1 MASNTYTVTE
11 TTDNLSQLV
20 TNVNTISKDVG
31 ATGKLTTTQ
40 DSDIVGAINE
50 LDAEIGSV
58 TLTTTAQTL
67 TGAIQEI
74 FQGGFEELDLT
85 LDSVKTSTGLALGG
99 FSDSERSSLG
109 KALNALSR
117 DIQVLDSDMVGEL
130 GTDSTGTTTGRS
142 RNLLTTTAKTI
153 VGSINELDAEIG
165 TISSLTTGNKST
177 IIASINEL
185 DSDLGALTSL
195 SSEVRDSNIAAT
207 INTLNTKVNNRNRF
221 VEFFTDSAAGGD
233 SAGSRIVADSANDF
247 VKFSGGTNL
256 EVVVADSDN
265 ARTITF
271 NHTSVGASSVN
282 NSGNTFIQDL
292 TIDAN
297 GHVTGTTSATAT
309 SPNNAQ
315 HIMQQGGG
323 LLVNTT
329 GGSSHFTA
337 DASTNITTTY
347 SIDSDLRGHVHFIG
361 PDNNDYIHFTDSS
374 LDVFINTTKVG
385 VFASNGDFHAN
396 NDIIAFSTTAS
407 DMRLKTDIE
416 PITDALEK
424 INALTGYT
432 FTYDYNGRKSAGLL
446 AQEVEEVLPSAVFDK
461 KLVFKE
467 NDNQEYKTLQYDQTI
482 ALLVQSIKELKSE
495 IDILKRN
502 K

>member
-1 MASNTYTVTE
+1 MANKHTVTAI
-11 TTDNLSQLV
+11 TDNLSQLI
-20 TNVNTISKDVG
+20 TNLNQTAKDVG
-31 ATGKLTTTQ
+31 GTDRLTTTQ
-40 DSDIVGAINE
+40 DSDLVGAINE

-85 LDSVKTSTGLALGG
+85 LDSVKSSTGLSLGG
-99 FSDSERSSLG
+99 FTDSERSSLG

-117 DIQVLDSDMVGEL
+117 DIQILDSDMVGLL
-130 GTDSTGTTTGRS
+130 GRDSGDSGRAID
-142 RNLLTTTAKTI
+142 LLTTTAKTI
-153 VGSINELDAEIG
+153 VGGVNELDAEIG
-165 TISSLTTGNKST
+165 TLSGLTTGNKST
-177 IIASINEL
+177 VVASINEL
-185 DSDLGALTSL
+185 DSDIGALTSL
-195 SSEVRDSNIAAT
+195 NSEVRDSNIAAT
-207 INTLNTKVNNRNRF
+207 INALNTKVNNRNRF

-271 NHTSVGASSVN
+271 NHTSVGASSVD

-292 TIDAN
+292 TIDEN
-297 GHVTGTTSATAT
+297 GHVTGTTSAAAT

-315 HIMQQGGG
+315 HIMAAGGG
-323 LLVNTT
+323 LLVNTP
-329 GGSSHFTA
+329 GGSNFTA

-347 SIDSDLRGHVHFIG
+347 SLDSDLRGNVHFIG
-361 PDNNDYIHFTDSS
+361 PDANDFLHFTDSS
-374 LDVFINTTKVG
+374 LDVFINTQKVG
-385 VFASNGDFHAN
+385 VFSSNGDFHAN
-396 NDIIAFSTTAS
+396 NDIVAFSTTAS

-446 AQEVEEVLPSAVFDK
+446 AQEVEEVLPSAVSNK
-461 KLVFKE
+461 RLPLGANNNE
-467 NDNQEYKTLQYDQTI
+467 EYKTLQYDQTI
-482 ALLVQSIKELKSE
+482 ALLVESVKELKSE
-495 IDILKRN
+495 IDILKRD

>member
-11 TTDNLSQLV
+11 PTDNLSQLV

-117 DIQVLDSDMVGEL
+117 DIQVLDSDMVGQL

-153 VGSINELDAEIG
+153 LGGVNELDGEIGNLSSLTTSHKSTLVGSIN
-165 TISSLTTGNKST
+165 NV
-177 IIASINEL
+177 
-185 DSDLGALTSL
+185 DSDVGALTSL
-195 SSEVRDSNIAAT
+195 NSEVRDSNLAAT
-207 INTLNTKVNNRNRF
+207 INVLNTKVNNRNRF
-221 VEFFTDSAAGGD
+221 LTFITDSADNGY
-233 SAGSRIVADSANDF
+233 SADSASAHIKL
-247 VKFSGGTNL
+247 VGGSNL
-256 EVVVADSDN
+256 EVIKDSSTSN
-265 ARTITF
+265 VKQITI
-271 NHTSVGASSVN
+271 NHSSVGASSVD
-282 NSGNTFIQDL
+282 NSGNTVIQDL

-297 GHVTGTTSATAT
+297 GHVTGTASTTIT

-315 HIMQQGGG
+315 HIMGAQGGI
-323 LLVNTT
+323 LVNTP
-329 GGSSHFTA
+329 GGVDFSA
-337 DASTNITTTY
+337 NASTNITTTY
-347 SIDSDLRGHVHFIG
+347 SLDSDLRGNVVFAGRTTEYVHFS
-361 PDNNDYIHFTDSS
+361 DSNGGQ
-374 LDVFINTTKVG
+374 INFHNSGTRRFVMEDD
-385 VFASNGDFHAN
+385 GDFHAA
-396 NDIIAFSTTAS
+396 NDIIAFSTTPS
-407 DMRLKTDIE
+407 DMRLKSDIE
-416 PITDALEK
+416 PITDALAK
-424 INALTGYT
+424 VNALTGYT
-432 FTYDYNGRKSAGLL
+432 FTYDHAGRKSAGLL
-446 AQEVEEVLPSAVFDK
+446 AQEVEQVLPSAVSNK
-461 KLVFKE
+461 RLPLGANNNK
-467 NDNQEYKTLQYDQTI
+467 EYKTLQYDQTI
-482 ALLVQSIKELKSE
+482 ALLVESVKELKSE
-495 IDILKRN
+495 IDILKRD

>member
-1 MASNTYTVTE
+1 MANKHTVTAI
-11 TTDNLSQLV
+11 TDNLSQLI
-20 TNVNTISKDVG
+20 TNLNQTAKDAG
-31 ATGKLTTTQ
+31 GTDRLTTTQ
-40 DSDIVGAINE
+40 DSDLVGAINE

-117 DIQVLDSDMVGEL
+117 DIQVLDSDMVGQL
-130 GTDSTGTTTGRS
+130 GTDSTGTTTGRG

-165 TISSLTTGNKST
+165 TLSSLTTGHKST
-177 IIASINEL
+177 LVGSINNV
-185 DSDLGALTSL
+185 DSDVGALTSL

-207 INTLNTKVNNRNRF
+207 INALNTKVNNRNRF
-221 VEFFTDSAAGGD
+221 LTFITDSADNGYSAD
-233 SAGSRIVADSANDF
+233 SAGAHIKF
-247 VKFSGGTNL
+247 VGGSNL
-256 EVVVADSDN
+256 EVIKDSSTSN
-265 ARTITF
+265 VKQITI
-271 NHTSVGASSVN
+271 NHTSVGASSVD

-297 GHVTGTTSATAT
+297 GHVTGTTSAAAT

-315 HIMQQGGG
+315 HIMAAGGG
-323 LLVNTT
+323 LLVNTP
-329 GGSSHFTA
+329 GGSPFTA

-347 SIDSDLRGHVHFIG
+347 SIDSDLRGHVHFVG

-396 NDIIAFSTTAS
+396 NDIVAFSTTAS

>member
-85 LDSVKTSTGLALGG
+85 LDSVKSSTGLALGG

-117 DIQVLDSDMVGEL
+117 DIQVLDSDMVGQL

-153 VGSINELDAEIG
+153 VGGVNELDGEIG

-177 IIASINEL
+177 IVASINEL

-195 SSEVRDSNIAAT
+195 SSEVRDSNVAAT
-207 INTLNTKVNNRNRF
+207 INALNTKVNNRNRF
-221 VEFFTDSAAGGD
+221 LTFITDSADNGY
-233 SAGSRIVADSANDF
+233 SADSASAHIKL
-247 VKFSGGTNL
+247 VGGSNL
-256 EVVVADSDN
+256 EVIKDSSTSN
-265 ARTITF
+265 VKQITI
-271 NHTSVGASSVN
+271 NHTSVGASSVD
-282 NSGNTFIQDL
+282 NSGNTVIQDL

-297 GHVTGTTSATAT
+297 GHVTGTASTTIT

-315 HIMQQGGG
+315 HIMERGGG
-323 LLVNTT
+323 LLVNTPA
-329 GGSSHFTA
+329 GNFTA
-337 DASTNITTTY
+337 NASTNITTTY
-347 SIDSDLRGHVHFIG
+347 SLDSDLRGNVVFAGRTTEYVHFS
-361 PDNNDYIHFTDSS
+361 DSNGGQ
-374 LDVFINTTKVG
+374 INFHNSGTRRFVMEDD
-385 VFASNGDFHAN
+385 GDFHAA
-396 NDIIAFSTTAS
+396 NDIIAFSTTPS
-407 DMRLKTDIE
+407 DMRLKSDIE
-416 PITDALEK
+416 PITDALAK
-424 INALTGYT
+424 VNALTGYT
-432 FTYDYNGRKSAGLL
+432 FTYDHAGRKSAGLL
-446 AQEVEEVLPSAVFDK
+446 AQEVEQVLPSAVSNK
-461 KLVFKE
+461 RLPLGANNNE
-467 NDNQEYKTLQYDQTI
+467 EYKTLQYDQTI
-482 ALLVQSIKELKSE
+482 ALLVESVKELKSE
-495 IDILKRN
+495 IDILKRD

>member
-1 MASNTYTVTE
+1 MANQHTVTSPS
-11 TTDNLSQLV
+11 DNLSQLV
-20 TNVNTISKDVG
+20 TNLNQTAKDVG
-31 ATGKLTTTQ
+31 GTDRLTTTQ

-99 FSDSERSSLG
+99 FSDSERSTLG

-117 DIQVLDSDMVGEL
+117 DIQVLDSDMVGQL

-165 TISSLTTGNKST
+165 TLSSLTTGHKST
-177 IIASINEL
+177 LVGSINNV
-185 DSDLGALTSL
+185 DSDVGALTSL
-195 SSEVRDSNIAAT
+195 NSEVRDSNLAAT
-207 INTLNTKVNNRNRF
+207 INVLNTKVNNRNRF
-221 VEFFTDSAAGGD
+221 LTFLTDSADNGY
-233 SAGSRIVADSANDF
+233 SADSADAHIKF
-247 VKFSGGTNL
+247 VGGSNL
-256 EVVVADSDN
+256 EVIKDSSTSN
-265 ARTITF
+265 VKQITI
-271 NHTSVGASSVN
+271 NHTSVGASSVD
-282 NSGNTFIQDL
+282 NSGTTFIQDL

-297 GHVTGTTSATAT
+297 GHVTGTASATVA

-337 DASTNITTTY
+337 DASGNITTTY
-347 SIDSDLRGHVHFIG
+347 SLDSDLRGNVRFAGQNTEYVHFS
-361 PDNNDYIHFTDSS
+361 DSNGGQ
-374 LDVFINTTKVG
+374 INFHNSGTRRFVMEDD
-385 VFASNGDFHAN
+385 GDFHAA
-396 NDIIAFSTTAS
+396 NDIIAFSTTPS
-407 DMRLKTDIE
+407 DMRLKSDIE
-416 PITDALEK
+416 PITDALAK
-424 INALTGYT
+424 VNALTGYT
-432 FTYDYNGRKSAGLL
+432 FTYDHAGRKSAGLL
-446 AQEVEEVLPSAVFDK
+446 AQEVEQVLPSAVSNK
-461 KLVFKE
+461 RLPLGANNNK
-467 NDNQEYKTLQYDQTI
+467 EYKTLQYDQTI
-482 ALLVQSIKELKSE
+482 ALLVESVKELKSE
-495 IDILKRN
+495 IDILKRD

>member
-1 MASNTYTVTE
+1 MANKHTVTAI
-11 TTDNLSQLV
+11 TDNLSQLI
-20 TNVNTISKDVG
+20 TNLNQTAKDAG
-31 ATGKLTTTQ
+31 GTDRLTTTQ
-40 DSDIVGAINE
+40 DSDLVGAINE

-99 FSDSERSSLG
+99 FTDSERTSLG

-117 DIQVLDSDMVGEL
+117 DIQILDSDMVGLL
-130 GTDSTGTTTGRS
+130 GRDSGDSGRAI
-142 RNLLTTTAKTI
+142 NLLTTTAKTI
-153 VGSINELDAEIG
+153 VGSVNELDAEIG
-165 TISSLTTGNKST
+165 TLSGLTTGNKST
-177 IIASINEL
+177 VVASINEL
-185 DSDLGALTSL
+185 DSDIGALTSL

-256 EVVVADSDN
+256 EVVVEDSDN
-265 ARTITF
+265 ARTIKV
-271 NHTSVGASSVN
+271 NHTSVGASSVD
-282 NSGNTFIQDL
+282 NSGTTFIQDL

-297 GHVTGTTSATAT
+297 GHVTGTASATVS

-315 HIMQQGGG
+315 HIMDAQGG
-323 LLVNTT
+323 LLVNTP
-329 GGSSHFTA
+329 GGSNFTA

-347 SIDSDLRGHVHFIG
+347 SLDSDLRGNVKFAGQNTEYVHFS
-361 PDNNDYIHFTDSS
+361 DSNGGQ
-374 LDVFINTTKVG
+374 INFHNSGTRRFVMEDD
-385 VFASNGDFHAN
+385 GDFHAA
-396 NDIIAFSTTAS
+396 NDIIAFSTTPS
-407 DMRLKTDIE
+407 DMRLKSDIE
-416 PITDALEK
+416 PITDALAK
-424 INALTGYT
+424 VNALTGYT
-432 FTYDYNGRKSAGLL
+432 FTYDHAGRKSAGLL
-446 AQEVEEVLPSAVFDK
+446 AQEVEQVLPSAVSNK
-461 KLVFKE
+461 RLPLGANNNE
-467 NDNQEYKTLQYDQTI
+467 EYKTLQYDQTI
-482 ALLVQSIKELKSE
+482 ALLVESVKELKSE
-495 IDILKRN
+495 IDILKRD

>member
-1 MASNTYTVTE
+1 MANKHTVTAI
-11 TTDNLSQLV
+11 TDNLSQLI
-20 TNVNTISKDVG
+20 TNLNQTAKDAG
-31 ATGKLTTTQ
+31 GTDRLTTTQ
-40 DSDIVGAINE
+40 DSDLVGAINE

-117 DIQVLDSDMVGEL
+117 DIQVLDSDMVGQL
-130 GTDSTGTTTGRS
+130 GTDSTGTTTGRG

-165 TISSLTTGNKST
+165 TLSSLTTGHKST
-177 IIASINEL
+177 LVGSINNV
-185 DSDLGALTSL
+185 DSDVGALTSL

-207 INTLNTKVNNRNRF
+207 INALNTKVNNRNRF
-221 VEFFTDSAAGGD
+221 LTFITDSADNGY
-233 SAGSRIVADSANDF
+233 SADSASAHIKL
-247 VKFSGGTNL
+247 VGGSNL
-256 EVVVADSDN
+256 EVIKDSSTSN
-265 ARTITF
+265 VKQITI
-271 NHTSVGASSVN
+271 NHTSVGASSVD

-297 GHVTGTTSATAT
+297 GHVTGTTSAAAT

-315 HIMQQGGG
+315 HIMAAGGG
-323 LLVNTT
+323 LLVNTP
-329 GGSSHFTA
+329 GGSPFTA

-347 SIDSDLRGHVHFIG
+347 SIDSDLRGHVHFVG

-396 NDIIAFSTTAS
+396 NDIVAFSTTAS

>member
-67 TGAIQEI
+67 SGAIQEI

-117 DIQVLDSDMVGEL
+117 DIQVLDSDMVGQL

-153 VGSINELDAEIG
+153 LGGVNELDGEIG
-165 TISSLTTGNKST
+165 TLSSLTTGNKST
-177 IIASINEL
+177 IVASINEL

-195 SSEVRDSNIAAT
+195 SSEVRDSNVAAT
-207 INTLNTKVNNRNRF
+207 INALNTKVNNRNRF
-221 VEFFTDSAAGGD
+221 LTFITDSADNGY
-233 SAGSRIVADSANDF
+233 SADSASAHIKL
-247 VKFSGGTNL
+247 VGGSNL
-256 EVVVADSDN
+256 EVIKDSSTSN
-265 ARTITF
+265 VKQITI
-271 NHTSVGASSVN
+271 NHSSVGASSVN
-282 NSGNTFIQDL
+282 NSGNTVIQDL

-297 GHVTGTTSATAT
+297 GHVTGTASTTIT
-309 SPNNAQ
+309 SPENAS
-315 HIMQQGGG
+315 HIMAAQGG
-323 LLVNTT
+323 LLVNTP
-329 GGSSHFTA
+329 GSNFTA
-337 DASTNITTTY
+337 NAGTNITTTY
-347 SIDSDLRGHVHFIG
+347 SLDSDLRGNVVFAGRTTEYVHFS
-361 PDNNDYIHFTDSS
+361 DSNGGQ
-374 LDVFINTTKVG
+374 INFHNSGTRRFVMEDD
-385 VFASNGDFHAN
+385 GDFHAA
-396 NDIIAFSTTAS
+396 NDIIAFSTTPS
-407 DMRLKTDIE
+407 DMRLKSDIE
-416 PITDALEK
+416 PITDALAK
-424 INALTGYT
+424 VNALTGYT
-432 FTYDYNGRKSAGLL
+432 FTYDHAGRKSAGLL
-446 AQEVEEVLPSAVFDK
+446 AQEVEQVLPSAVSNK
-461 KLVFKE
+461 RLPLGANNNE
-467 NDNQEYKTLQYDQTI
+467 EYKTLQYDQTI
-482 ALLVQSIKELKSE
+482 ALLVESVKELKSE
-495 IDILKRN
+495 IDILKRD

>member
-1 MASNTYTVTE
+1 MANQHTVTAI
-11 TTDNLSQLV
+11 TDNLSQLI
-20 TNVNTISKDVG
+20 TNLNQTAKDVG
-31 ATGKLTTTQ
+31 GTDRLTTTQ

-85 LDSVKTSTGLALGG
+85 LDSVKSSTGLALGG
-99 FSDSERSSLG
+99 FTDSERTSLG

-117 DIQVLDSDMVGEL
+117 DIQILDSDMVGLL
-130 GTDSTGTTTGRS
+130 GRDSGDSGRAI
-142 RNLLTTTAKTI
+142 NLLTTTAKTI
-153 VGSINELDAEIG
+153 VGGVNELDAEIG
-165 TISSLTTGNKST
+165 TISGLTTGNKST
-177 IIASINEL
+177 IVASINEL

-195 SSEVRDSNIAAT
+195 SSEVRDSNVAAT
-207 INTLNTKVNNRNRF
+207 INALNTKVNNRNRF
-221 VEFFTDSAAGGD
+221 LTFITDSADNGY
-233 SAGSRIVADSANDF
+233 SADSASAHIKL
-247 VKFSGGTNL
+247 VGGSNL
-256 EVVVADSDN
+256 EVIKDSSTSN
-265 ARTITF
+265 VKQITI
-271 NHTSVGASSVN
+271 NHTSVGASSVD
-282 NSGNTFIQDL
+282 NSSNTFIQDL

-297 GHVTGTTSATAT
+297 GHVTGTASATVA
-309 SPNNAQ
+309 SPNDAQ
-315 HIMQQGGG
+315 HIMAAGGG
-323 LLVNTT
+323 LLVNTP
-329 GGSSHFTA
+329 GGSNFTA
-337 DASTNITTTY
+337 NAGTNITTTY
-347 SIDSDLRGHVHFIG
+347 SLDSDLRGNVHFVG
-361 PDNNDYIHFTDSS
+361 PDNNDYLHFTDSS
-374 LDVFINTTKVG
+374 LDVFINTTKVA
-385 VFASNGDFHAN
+385 VFASDGDFHSHA
-396 NDIIAFSTTAS
+396 DVVAFSTTAS

>member
-1 MASNTYTVTE
+1 MANKHTVTAI
-11 TTDNLSQLV
+11 TDNLSQLI
-20 TNVNTISKDVG
+20 TNLNQTAKDAG
-31 ATGKLTTTQ
+31 GTDRLTTTQ
-40 DSDIVGAINE
+40 DSDLVGAINE

-85 LDSVKTSTGLALGG
+85 LDSVKSSTGLALGG
-99 FSDSERSSLG
+99 FTDSERTSLG

-117 DIQVLDSDMVGEL
+117 DIQILDSDMVGLL
-130 GTDSTGTTTGRS
+130 GRDSGDSGRAI
-142 RNLLTTTAKTI
+142 NLLTTTAKTI
-153 VGSINELDAEIG
+153 VGGVNELDAEIG
-165 TISSLTTGNKST
+165 TISGLTTGNKST
-177 IIASINEL
+177 IVASINEL

-195 SSEVRDSNIAAT
+195 SSEVRDSNVAAT
-207 INTLNTKVNNRNRF
+207 INALNTKVNNRNRF
-221 VEFFTDSAAGGD
+221 LTFITDSADNGY
-233 SAGSRIVADSANDF
+233 SADSASAHIKL
-247 VKFSGGTNL
+247 VGGSNL
-256 EVVVADSDN
+256 EVIKDSSTSN
-265 ARTITF
+265 VKQITI
-271 NHTSVGASSVN
+271 NHTSVGASSVD
-282 NSGNTFIQDL
+282 NSSNTFIQDL

-297 GHVTGTTSATAT
+297 GHVTGTASATVA
-309 SPNNAQ
+309 SPNDAQ
-315 HIMQQGGG
+315 HIMAAGGG
-323 LLVNTT
+323 LLVNTP
-329 GGSSHFTA
+329 GGSNFTA
-337 DASTNITTTY
+337 NAGTNITTTY
-347 SIDSDLRGHVHFIG
+347 SLDSDLRGNVHFVG
-361 PDNNDYIHFTDSS
+361 PDNNDYLHFTDSS
-374 LDVFINTTKVG
+374 LDVFINTTKVA
-385 VFASNGDFHAN
+385 VFASDGDFHAN
-396 NDIIAFSTTAS
+396 NDIVAFSTTAS

>member
-1 MASNTYTVTE
+1 MANKHTVTAI
-11 TTDNLSQLV
+11 TDNLSQLI
-20 TNVNTISKDVG
+20 TNLNQTAKDAG
-31 ATGKLTTTQ
+31 GTDRLTTTQ
-40 DSDIVGAINE
+40 DSDLVGAINE

-117 DIQVLDSDMVGEL
+117 DIQVLDSDMVGQL
-130 GTDSTGTTTGRS
+130 GTDSTGTTTGRG

-185 DSDLGALTSL
+185 DSDVGALTSL
-195 SSEVRDSNIAAT
+195 SSEVRDSNIAST
-207 INTLNTKVNNRNRF
+207 INALNTKVNNRNRF
-221 VEFFTDSAAGGD
+221 LTFITYSADNGY
-233 SAGSRIVADSANDF
+233 SADSASAHIKL
-247 VKFSGGTNL
+247 VGGSNL
-256 EVVVADSDN
+256 EVIKDSSTSN
-265 ARTITF
+265 VKQITI
-271 NHTSVGASSVN
+271 NHTSVGASSVD

-309 SPNNAQ
+309 APNNAN
-315 HIMQQGGG
+315 HIMAAGGG
-323 LLVNTT
+323 LLVNTP
-329 GGSSHFTA
+329 GGSHFTA
-337 DASTNITTTY
+337 DASTNVTTTY
-347 SIDSDLRGHVHFIG
+347 SLDSDLRGNVHFIG
-361 PDNNDYIHFTDSS
+361 PDTNDFLHFTDSS
-374 LDVFINTTKVG
+374 LDVFINSTKVG

-396 NDIIAFSTTAS
+396 NDIVAFSTTAS

>member
-1 MASNTYTVTE
+1 MANKHTVTAI
-11 TTDNLSQLV
+11 TDNLSQLI
-20 TNVNTISKDVG
+20 TNLNQTAKDAG
-31 ATGKLTTTQ
+31 GTDRLTTTQ
-40 DSDIVGAINE
+40 DSDLVGAINE

-117 DIQVLDSDMVGEL
+117 DIQVLDSDMVGQL
-130 GTDSTGTTTGRS
+130 GTDSTGTTTGRG

-185 DSDLGALTSL
+185 DSDVGALTSL
-195 SSEVRDSNIAAT
+195 SSEVRDSNIAST
-207 INTLNTKVNNRNRF
+207 INALNTKVNNRNRF
-221 VEFFTDSAAGGD
+221 LTFITDSADNGY
-233 SAGSRIVADSANDF
+233 SADSASAHIKL
-247 VKFSGGTNL
+247 VGGSNL
-256 EVVVADSDN
+256 EVIKDSSTSN
-265 ARTITF
+265 VKQITI
-271 NHTSVGASSVN
+271 NHTSVGASSVD

-309 SPNNAQ
+309 SPNNAN
-315 HIMQQGGG
+315 HIMAAGGG
-323 LLVNTT
+323 LLVNTP
-329 GGSSHFTA
+329 GGSHFTA
-337 DASTNITTTY
+337 DASTNVTTTY
-347 SIDSDLRGHVHFIG
+347 SLDSDLRGNVHFIG
-361 PDNNDYIHFTDSS
+361 PDTNDFLHFTDSS
-374 LDVFINTTKVG
+374 LDVFINSTKVG

-396 NDIIAFSTTAS
+396 NDIVAFSTTAS

>member
-117 DIQVLDSDMVGEL
+117 DIQVLDSDMVGQL

-153 VGSINELDAEIG
+153 LGGVNELDGEIG

-177 IIASINEL
+177 IVASINEL

-195 SSEVRDSNIAAT
+195 SSEVRDSN
-207 INTLNTKVNNRNRF
+207 
-221 VEFFTDSAAGGD
+221 
-233 SAGSRIVADSANDF
+233 VA
-247 VKFSGGTNL
+247 
-256 EVVVADSDN
+256 
-265 ARTITF
+265 
-271 NHTSVGASSVN
+271 
-282 NSGNTFIQDL
+282 
-292 TIDAN
+292 
-297 GHVTGTTSATAT
+297 
-309 SPNNAQ
+309 
-315 HIMQQGGG
+315 
-323 LLVNTT
+323 
-329 GGSSHFTA
+329 
-337 DASTNITTTY
+337 
-347 SIDSDLRGHVHFIG
+347 
-361 PDNNDYIHFTDSS
+361 
-374 LDVFINTTKVG
+374 
-385 VFASNGDFHAN
+385 
-396 NDIIAFSTTAS
+396 
-407 DMRLKTDIE
+407 
-416 PITDALEK
+416 
-424 INALTGYT
+424 
-432 FTYDYNGRKSAGLL
+432 YNQCIKYKS
-446 AQEVEEVLPSAVFDK
+446 K
-461 KLVFKE
+461 
-467 NDNQEYKTLQYDQTI
+467 
-482 ALLVQSIKELKSE
+482 
-495 IDILKRN
+495 
-502 K
+502 

>member
-1 MASNTYTVTE
+1 M
-11 TTDNLSQLV
+11 
-20 TNVNTISKDVG
+20 
-31 ATGKLTTTQ
+31 
-40 DSDIVGAINE
+40 
-50 LDAEIGSV
+50 
-58 TLTTTAQTL
+58 
-67 TGAIQEI
+67 
-74 FQGGFEELDLT
+74 
-85 LDSVKTSTGLALGG
+85 
-99 FSDSERSSLG
+99 
-109 KALNALSR
+109 
-117 DIQVLDSDMVGEL
+117 
-130 GTDSTGTTTGRS
+130 
-142 RNLLTTTAKTI
+142 TTTAKTI

-185 DSDLGALTSL
+185 DSDVGALTSL
-195 SSEVRDSNIAAT
+195 SSEVRDSNIAST
-207 INTLNTKVNNRNRF
+207 INALNTKVNNRNRF
-221 VEFFTDSAAGGD
+221 LTFITDSADNGY
-233 SAGSRIVADSANDF
+233 SADSASAHIKL
-247 VKFSGGTNL
+247 VGGSNL
-256 EVVVADSDN
+256 EVIKDSSTSN
-265 ARTITF
+265 VKQITI
-271 NHTSVGASSVN
+271 NHTSVGASSVD

-309 SPNNAQ
+309 APNNAN
-315 HIMQQGGG
+315 HIMAAGGG
-323 LLVNTT
+323 LLVNTP
-329 GGSSHFTA
+329 GGSHFTA
-337 DASTNITTTY
+337 DASTNVTTTY
-347 SIDSDLRGHVHFIG
+347 SLDSDLRGNVHFIG
-361 PDNNDYIHFTDSS
+361 PDTNDFLHFTDSS
-374 LDVFINTTKVG
+374 LDVFINSTKVG

-396 NDIIAFSTTAS
+396 NDIVAFSTTAS

>member
-1 MASNTYTVTE
+1 MANKHTVTAI
-11 TTDNLSQLV
+11 TDNLSQLI
-20 TNVNTISKDVG
+20 TNLNQTAKDAG
-31 ATGKLTTTQ
+31 GTDRLTTTQ
-40 DSDIVGAINE
+40 DSDLVGAINE

-117 DIQVLDSDMVGEL
+117 DIQVLDSDMVGQL

-165 TISSLTTGNKST
+165 TLSSLTTGHKST
-177 IIASINEL
+177 LVGSINNV
-185 DSDLGALTSL
+185 DSDVGALTSL

-207 INTLNTKVNNRNRF
+207 INALNTKVNNRNRF
-221 VEFFTDSAAGGD
+221 LTFITDSADNGYSAD
-233 SAGSRIVADSANDF
+233 SAGAHIKF
-247 VKFSGGTNL
+247 VGGSNL
-256 EVVVADSDN
+256 EVIKDSSTSN
-265 ARTITF
+265 VKQITI
-271 NHTSVGASSVN
+271 NHTSVGASSVD

-297 GHVTGTTSATAT
+297 GHVTGTTSAAAT

-315 HIMQQGGG
+315 HIMAAGGG
-323 LLVNTT
+323 LLVNTP
-329 GGSSHFTA
+329 GGSPFTA

-347 SIDSDLRGHVHFIG
+347 SIDSDLRGHVHFVG

-396 NDIIAFSTTAS
+396 NDIVAFSTTAS

>member
-1 MASNTYTVTE
+1 MANKHTVTAI
-11 TTDNLSQLV
+11 TDNLSQLI
-20 TNVNTISKDVG
+20 TNLNQTAKDAG
-31 ATGKLTTTQ
+31 GTDRLTTTQ
-40 DSDIVGAINE
+40 DSDLVGAINE

-85 LDSVKTSTGLALGG
+85 LDSVKSSTGLALGG

-117 DIQVLDSDMVGEL
+117 DIQVLDSDMVGQL
-130 GTDSTGTTTGRS
+130 GTDSTGTTTGRG

-165 TISSLTTGNKST
+165 TLSSLTTGHKST
-177 IIASINEL
+177 LVGSINNV
-185 DSDLGALTSL
+185 DSDVGALTSL

-207 INTLNTKVNNRNRF
+207 INALNTKVNNRNRF
-221 VEFFTDSAAGGD
+221 LTFITDSADNGYSAD
-233 SAGSRIVADSANDF
+233 SAGAHIKF
-247 VKFSGGTNL
+247 VGGSNL
-256 EVVVADSDN
+256 EVIKDSSTSN
-265 ARTITF
+265 VKQITI
-271 NHTSVGASSVN
+271 NHTSVGASSVD

-297 GHVTGTTSATAT
+297 GHVTGTTSAAAT

-315 HIMQQGGG
+315 HIMAAGGG
-323 LLVNTT
+323 LLVNTP
-329 GGSSHFTA
+329 GGSPFTA

-347 SIDSDLRGHVHFIG
+347 SIDSDLRGHVHFVG

-396 NDIIAFSTTAS
+396 NDIVAFSTTAS

>member
-67 TGAIQEI
+67 SGAIQEI

-85 LDSVKTSTGLALGG
+85 LDSVKSSTGLALGG

-117 DIQVLDSDMVGEL
+117 DIQILDSDMVGLL
-130 GTDSTGTTTGRS
+130 GRDSGDSGRAI
-142 RNLLTTTAKTI
+142 NLLTTTAKTI
-153 VGSINELDAEIG
+153 VGGVNELDAEIG
-165 TISSLTTGNKST
+165 TLSGLTTGNKST
-177 IIASINEL
+177 VVASINEL
-185 DSDLGALTSL
+185 DSDIGALTSL

-207 INTLNTKVNNRNRF
+207 INALNTKVNNRNRF

-265 ARTITF
+265 ARTITI
-271 NHTSVGASSVN
+271 NHTSVGASSVD

-297 GHVTGTTSATAT
+297 GHVTGTTSAAAT

-315 HIMQQGGG
+315 HIMAAGGG
-323 LLVNTT
+323 LLVNTP
-329 GGSSHFTA
+329 GGSNFTA

-347 SIDSDLRGHVHFIG
+347 SLDSDLRGNVHFVG

-374 LDVFINTTKVG
+374 LDVFINATKVG
-385 VFASNGDFHAN
+385 VFASDGDFHAN

>member
-1 MASNTYTVTE
+1 MANKHTVTAI
-11 TTDNLSQLV
+11 TDNLSQLI
-20 TNVNTISKDVG
+20 TNLNQTAKDAG
-31 ATGKLTTTQ
+31 GTDRLTTTQ
-40 DSDIVGAINE
+40 DSDLVGAINE

-117 DIQVLDSDMVGEL
+117 DIQILDSDMVGLL
-130 GTDSTGTTTGRS
+130 GRDSGDSGRAI
-142 RNLLTTTAKTI
+142 NLLTTTAKTI

-165 TISSLTTGNKST
+165 TLSSLTTGHKST
-177 IIASINEL
+177 LVGSINNV
-185 DSDLGALTSL
+185 DSDVGALTSL
-195 SSEVRDSNIAAT
+195 NSEVRDSNIAAT
-207 INTLNTKVNNRNRF
+207 INALNTKVNNRNRF
-221 VEFFTDSAAGGD
+221 LTFITDSADNGYSAD
-233 SAGSRIVADSANDF
+233 SAGAHIKF
-247 VKFSGGTNL
+247 VGGSNL
-256 EVVVADSDN
+256 EVIKDSSTSN
-265 ARTITF
+265 VKQITI
-271 NHTSVGASSVN
+271 NHTSVGASSVD

-297 GHVTGTTSATAT
+297 GHVTGTTSAAAT

-315 HIMQQGGG
+315 HIMAAGGG
-323 LLVNTT
+323 LLVNTP
-329 GGSSHFTA
+329 GGSPFTA

-347 SIDSDLRGHVHFIG
+347 SIDSDLRGHVHFVG

-396 NDIIAFSTTAS
+396 NDIVAFSTTAS

>member
-1 MASNTYTVTE
+1 MANQHTVTSPS
-11 TTDNLSQLV
+11 DNLSQLV
-20 TNVNTISKDVG
+20 TNLNQTAKDVG
-31 ATGKLTTTQ
+31 GTDRLTTTQ

-99 FSDSERSSLG
+99 FSDSERSTLG

-117 DIQVLDSDMVGEL
+117 DIQVLDSDMVGQL

-165 TISSLTTGNKST
+165 TLSSLTTGHKST
-177 IIASINEL
+177 LVGSINNV
-185 DSDLGALTSL
+185 DSDVGALTSL
-195 SSEVRDSNIAAT
+195 NSEVRDSNLAAT
-207 INTLNTKVNNRNRF
+207 INVLNTKVNNRNRF
-221 VEFFTDSAAGGD
+221 LTFITDSADNGY
-233 SAGSRIVADSANDF
+233 SADSASAHIKL
-247 VKFSGGTNL
+247 VGGSNL
-256 EVVVADSDN
+256 EVIKDSSTSN
-265 ARTITF
+265 VKQITI
-271 NHTSVGASSVN
+271 NHTSVGASSVD
-282 NSGNTFIQDL
+282 NSGTTFIQDL

-297 GHVTGTTSATAT
+297 GHVTGTASATVA

-337 DASTNITTTY
+337 DASGNITTTY
-347 SIDSDLRGHVHFIG
+347 SLDSDLRGDVRFAGQNTEYVHFS
-361 PDNNDYIHFTDSS
+361 DSNGGQ
-374 LDVFINTTKVG
+374 INFHNSGTRRFVMEDD
-385 VFASNGDFHAN
+385 GDFHAA
-396 NDIIAFSTTAS
+396 NDIIAFSTTPS
-407 DMRLKTDIE
+407 DMRLKSDIE
-416 PITDALEK
+416 PITDALAK
-424 INALTGYT
+424 VNALTGYT
-432 FTYDYNGRKSAGLL
+432 FTYDHAGRKSAGLL
-446 AQEVEEVLPSAVFDK
+446 AQEVEQVLPSAVSNK
-461 KLVFKE
+461 RLPLGANNNK
-467 NDNQEYKTLQYDQTI
+467 EYKTLQYDQTI
-482 ALLVQSIKELKSE
+482 ALLVESVKELKSE
-495 IDILKRN
+495 IDILKRD

>member
-1 MASNTYTVTE
+1 MANQHTITSPS
-11 TTDNLSQLV
+11 DNLSQLV
-20 TNVNTISKDVG
+20 TNLNQTAKDVG
-31 ATGKLTTTQ
+31 GTDRLTTTI

-99 FSDSERSSLG
+99 FSDSERSTLG

-117 DIQVLDSDMVGEL
+117 DIQILDSDMVGLL
-130 GTDSTGTTTGRS
+130 GRDSGDSGRAI
-142 RNLLTTTAKTI
+142 NLLTTTAKTI
-153 VGSINELDAEIG
+153 VGSVNELDAEIG
-165 TISSLTTGNKST
+165 TLSGLTTGNKST
-177 IIASINEL
+177 VVASINEL
-185 DSDLGALTSL
+185 DSDIGALTSL
-195 SSEVRDSNIAAT
+195 SSEIRDSNIAAT

-271 NHTSVGASSVN
+271 NHTSVGASSVD
-282 NSGNTFIQDL
+282 NSGNTVIQDL

-297 GHVTGTTSATAT
+297 GHVTGTASTTITPA
-309 SPNNAQ
+309 NNAQ
-315 HIMQQGGG
+315 HIMGAQGG
-323 LLVNTT
+323 LLVNTP
-329 GGSSHFTA
+329 GGVNFTA
-337 DASTNITTTY
+337 NASTNITTTY
-347 SIDSDLRGHVHFIG
+347 SLDSDLRGNVKFAGQSGEYVHFS
-361 PDNNDYIHFTDSS
+361 DSNGGQ
-374 LDVFINTTKVG
+374 INFHNSGTRRFVMEDD
-385 VFASNGDFHAN
+385 GDFHAA
-396 NDIIAFSTTAS
+396 NDIIAFSTTPS
-407 DMRLKTDIE
+407 DMRLKSDIE
-416 PITDALEK
+416 PITDALAK
-424 INALTGYT
+424 VNALTGYT
-432 FTYDYNGRKSAGLL
+432 FTYDHAGRKSAGLL
-446 AQEVEEVLPSAVFDK
+446 AQEVEQVLPSAVSNK
-461 KLVFKE
+461 RLPLGANNNE
-467 NDNQEYKTLQYDQTI
+467 EYKTLQYDQTI
-482 ALLVQSIKELKSE
+482 ALLVESVKELKSE
-495 IDILKRN
+495 IDILKRD

>member
-1 MASNTYTVTE
+1 MANKHTVTAI
-11 TTDNLSQLV
+11 TDNLSQLI
-20 TNVNTISKDVG
+20 TNLNQTAKDAG
-31 ATGKLTTTQ
+31 GTDRLTTTQ
-40 DSDIVGAINE
+40 DSDLVGAINE

-99 FSDSERSSLG
+99 FTDSERTSLG

-117 DIQVLDSDMVGEL
+117 DIQILDSDMVGLL
-130 GTDSTGTTTGRS
+130 GRDSGDSGRAI
-142 RNLLTTTAKTI
+142 NLLTTTAKTI
-153 VGSINELDAEIG
+153 VGSVNELDAEIG
-165 TISSLTTGNKST
+165 TLSGLTTGNKST
-177 IIASINEL
+177 VVASINEL
-185 DSDLGALTSL
+185 DSDIGALTSL

-207 INTLNTKVNNRNRF
+207 INALNTKVNNRNRF

-256 EVVVADSDN
+256 EVVVEDSDN
-265 ARTITF
+265 ARTIKV
-271 NHTSVGASSVN
+271 NHTSVGASSVD

-297 GHVTGTTSATAT
+297 GHVTGTTSAAAT

-315 HIMQQGGG
+315 HIMAAGGG
-323 LLVNTT
+323 LLVNTP
-329 GGSSHFTA
+329 GGSNFTA
-337 DASTNITTTY
+337 DASGNVTTTY
-347 SIDSDLRGHVHFIG
+347 SLDSDLRGNVHFVG
-361 PDNNDYIHFTDSS
+361 PDTTDYLHFTDSS
-374 LDVFINTTKVG
+374 LDVFINSTKVG
-385 VFASNGDFHAN
+385 VFASDGDFHAHA
-396 NDIIAFSTTAS
+396 DVVAFSTTAS

-424 INALTGYT
+424 INAI
-432 FTYDYNGRKSAGLL
+432 NG
-446 AQEVEEVLPSAVFDK
+446 
-461 KLVFKE
+461 
-467 NDNQEYKTLQYDQTI
+467 
-482 ALLVQSIKELKSE
+482 
-495 IDILKRN
+495 
-502 K
+502 